1 MFLDK
6 IMYKD
11 IVLLI
16 IHYIIL
22 FKNVDSLIL
31 DRVKMFFHIKTLNYI
46 EVELNSLLLLTTYEF
61 I

>member
-1 MFLDK
+1 
-6 IMYKD
+6 MYKD